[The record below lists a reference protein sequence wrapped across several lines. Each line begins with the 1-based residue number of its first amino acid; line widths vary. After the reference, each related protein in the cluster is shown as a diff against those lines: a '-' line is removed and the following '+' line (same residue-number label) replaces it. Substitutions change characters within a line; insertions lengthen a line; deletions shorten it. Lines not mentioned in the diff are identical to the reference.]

1 MSVISLSS
9 FLLVSSF
16 PISFLSLLWQFR
28 YSSLALVL
36 LLLFP
41 CLHISLKLLRNCFL
55 SFLSVF
61 IVSFEVFI
69 FLLVSKDIFPICL
82 FNADIIVVSEPNP
95 LCASVSYTLGIQK
108 ISRFCIFHHCTLST
122 SLCRLFPD
130 VDDIRFV
137 GSFQLDCQ
145 SNGSVVSYMF
155 SSFVEG
161 IVCVSFRFADFITET
176 IGDDSIVNY

>member
-82 FNADIIVVSEPNP
+82 FNADIIA
-95 LCASVSYTLGIQK
+95 LWSVSYPWYSEDFQILH
-108 ISRFCIFHHCTLST
+108 ISSLYPFHFSMSPFFQMWMISGLWVFFSWIVKVMALWSVTCFPLMLRVLFVSVSDSQILSLRPFGDHC
-122 SLCRLFPD
+122 
-130 VDDIRFV
+130 
-137 GSFQLDCQ
+137 
-145 SNGSVVSYMF
+145 
-155 SSFVEG
+155 
-161 IVCVSFRFADFITET
+161 CVL
-176 IGDDSIVNY
+176 